1 MPEDETKI
9 GSDQDEGAEA
19 WRVPPMQ
26 YLREHPPA
34 YQGSRLSSRYV
45 AVRDGTRLAV
55 DVHLPGTEPDGRAY
69 PTVVLFTPYY
79 RRFALAPGHKEGI
92 EACPNIAIFRDGF
105 VPQGYA
111 VVAVDIRGC
120 GASFGARDGFRSP
133 RERDDYYDVVSWIV
147 EQPWCDGNLGSTG
160 ISYLGAAADFLASTG
175 HPAVKAVV
183 PSFSVWDT
191 WSNHLYPGGV
201 LLNCV
206 TRKYGALADAL
217 DHDDR
222 DALRKYPIYGDPDYA
237 GPAPADED
245 RDGVLLRQALIEHQ
259 ANFDMQDFAQQFR
272 YRDSA
277 LSDNPDYT
285 SAKISPYHYAR
296 RDNDLATAT
305 YGISGWMD
313 GCGYTNGA
321 IQRHLGLENPKRRL
335 LLGPWDH
342 GARANA
348 SPWRSEALP
357 GLGIVA
363 ETLRFFDAHLKGL
376 DTGLAAEQ
384 PVHYFTLAEERWKA
398 AETWPPPEA
407 QLQELHFAEGG
418 TLDPAAPQR
427 DEDSDDYQADFD
439 CRSGFS
445 SRYDRLYITMVT
457 TYYPDWH
464 GRDQKMQC
472 YTGAPLEADTEV
484 TGHPVVTLHLACSER
499 DCALIVYLEDVT
511 PEGRCVYV
519 TEGVFRALH
528 RKIGPNPPNLPATGP
543 SHSFNRA
550 DAEPLTPGE
559 PVEIAFDLLPT
570 SYLFRAGHRIRI
582 AIAAADS
589 DHLSRIPDGRPPRL
603 TFFRDK
609 LRASRI
615 ALPVVPREGSNP

>member
-1 MPEDETKI
+1 MPDDETKR
-9 GSDQDEGAEA
+9 SRVEGAEA
-19 WRVPPMQ
+19 WRVPPLQ

-34 YQGSRLSSRYV
+34 YKGARLASAYV

-55 DVHLPGTEPDGRAY
+55 DVHLPGAEPEDRAY

-79 RRFALAPGHKEGI
+79 RRFALRPDHKPGI
-92 EACPNIAIFRDGF
+92 EAGPNVAIFRDGF

-111 VVAVDIRGC
+111 VVAVDLRGC

-133 RERDDYYDVVSWIV
+133 RERDDYYDLVSWIV
-147 EQPWCDGNLGSTG
+147 AQPWCDGAVGSTG

-201 LLNCV
+201 LLTCV
-206 TRKYGALADAL
+206 TRNYGALADAL
-217 DHDDR
+217 DRDRR
-222 DALRKYPIYGDPDYA
+222 DALRKYPVYGDPDYV
-237 GPAPADED
+237 GPAPVDED
-245 RDGVLLRQALIEHQ
+245 RDGGLLRQALIEHQ
-259 ANFDMQDFAQQFR
+259 ANFDMQDFTQQFR
-272 YRDSA
+272 FRDAA

-285 SAKISPYHYAR
+285 SAKISPYHYAT

-313 GCGYTNGA
+313 GGGYANGA
-321 IQRHLGLENPKRRL
+321 IQRHLWMENPKRRL

-348 SPWRSEALP
+348 SPWRRDALP
-357 GLGIVA
+357 GFGIVA
-363 ETLRFFDAHLKGL
+363 ETLRFFDTHLKGL

-384 PVHYFTLAEERWKA
+384 PVHYFTMAEERWKES
-398 AETWPPPEA
+398 ETWPPEA
-407 QLQELHFAEGG
+407 RFQELHFAEGG
-418 TLDPAAPQR
+418 ALAEAAPEGEQG
-427 DEDSDDYQADFD
+427 SDHYQADFD
-439 CRSGFS
+439 CRTGFN
-445 SRYDRLYITMVT
+445 SRYDRLYIKMVT

-464 GRDQKMQC
+464 GRDEKMLC
-472 YTGAPLEADTEV
+472 YTSAPLDSDTEV

-499 DCALIVYLEDVT
+499 DCALFIYLEDVT
-511 PEGRCVYV
+511 PEGQCVYV

-528 RKIGPNPPNLPATGP
+528 RKIGPNPPTIPATGP
-543 SHSFNRA
+543 THSFKQA
-550 DAEPLTPGE
+550 DAELMTPGE

-570 SYLFRAGHRIRI
+570 SYLFRQGHRIRV

-589 DHLSRIPDGRPPRL
+589 DHFSRTPDGRPPLL
-603 TFFRDK
+603 TFFRNK
-609 LRASRI
+609 IRASRI
-615 ALPVVPREGSNP
+615 ALPVVPRPDPETTS

>member
-1 MPEDETKI
+1 MPD
-9 GSDQDEGAEA
+9 DQAKRRRDEGAEA
-19 WRVPPMQ
+19 WRVPPLQ

-34 YQGSRLSSRYV
+34 YKGARLTSVYV
-45 AVRDGTRLAV
+45 AAHDGTRLAV
-55 DVHLPGTEPDGRAY
+55 DVHLPGTEPEDRAY

-79 RRFALAPGHKEGI
+79 RRFALRPGHKPGI
-92 EACPNIAIFRDGF
+92 EAGPNVAIFRDGF

-111 VVAVDIRGC
+111 VVAVDVRGC

-133 RERDDYYDVVSWIV
+133 RERDDFYDLVSWIV
-147 EQPWCDGNLGSTG
+147 AQPWCDGAVGSTG

-201 LLNCV
+201 LLTCV
-206 TRKYGALADAL
+206 TRNYGALADAL
-217 DHDDR
+217 DRDRR
-222 DALRKYPIYGDPDYA
+222 DALRKYPVYGDPDYA
-237 GPAPADED
+237 GPAPVDED
-245 RDGVLLRQALIEHQ
+245 RDGGLLRQALIEHQ
-259 ANFDMQDFAQQFR
+259 ANFDMQDFTQQFR
-272 YRDSA
+272 FRDSG

-285 SAKISPYHYAR
+285 SAKISPYHYAT

-313 GCGYTNGA
+313 GGGYANGA
-321 IQRHLGLENPKRRL
+321 IQRHLWMENPKRRL

-348 SPWRSEALP
+348 SPWRRDALP
-357 GLGIVA
+357 GFGIIA
-363 ETLRFFDAHLKGL
+363 ETLRFFDTHLKGL

-384 PVHYFTLAEERWKA
+384 PVHYFTMAEERWKES
-398 AETWPPPEA
+398 ETWPPPEA
-407 QLQELHFAEGG
+407 RFQELHFAEGG
-418 TLDPAAPQR
+418 ALAEAAPEGEQG
-427 DEDSDDYQADFD
+427 SDDYQADFD
-439 CRSGFS
+439 CRTGFN
-445 SRYDRLYITMVT
+445 SRYDRLYVTNVT

-464 GRDQKMQC
+464 GRDETMLC
-472 YTGAPLEADTEV
+472 YTSAPLDSDTEV

-499 DCALIVYLEDVT
+499 DCALFVYLEDVT
-511 PEGRCVYV
+511 PEGQCVYV

-528 RKIGPNPPNLPATGP
+528 RKIGPNPPTIPATGP
-543 SHSFNRA
+543 THSFKQA
-550 DAEPLTPGE
+550 DAELMTPGE

-570 SYLFRAGHRIRI
+570 SYLFREGHRIRV

-589 DHLSRIPDGRPPRL
+589 DHFSRAPDGRPPLL
-603 TFFRDK
+603 TFFRNK
-609 LRASRI
+609 TRASRI
-615 ALPVVPREGSNP
+615 ALPVVPRPDPETTS